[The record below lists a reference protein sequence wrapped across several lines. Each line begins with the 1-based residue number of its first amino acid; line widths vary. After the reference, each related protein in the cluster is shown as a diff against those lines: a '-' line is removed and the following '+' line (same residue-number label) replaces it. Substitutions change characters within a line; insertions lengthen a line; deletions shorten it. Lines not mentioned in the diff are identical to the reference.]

1 MTDDAAFPDKLLNA
15 ALEGKSEDFKKRVWD
30 YVGKSGLVPNDPLF
44 LVLVA
49 TGRLEVLLEDAPDR
63 LEQLFK
69 NWNRELSRNLELV
82 EGATVERQKLAISSA
97 VNELIKQ
104 AEEQEAGRLYTSIYP
119 AAGLVTA
126 ILGLGFILGMS
137 IPAWLAGGLSEP
149 QRLTINRLEALQWA
163 ESNEGKLARNLMK
176 WNGGYLNTK
185 KCQQDAERLKVT
197 LSVGGKQAKEGFCW
211 IWVTPEENRKF
222 K

>member
-1 MTDDAAFPDKLLNA
+1 MTDNTVFPDKLLNG

-82 EGATVERQKLAISSA
+82 EGAEVLEIEVDGESG
-97 VNELIKQ
+97 LIII
-104 AEEQEAGRLYTSIYP
+104 G
-119 AAGLVTA
+119 
-126 ILGLGFILGMS
+126 GFEVLNRIKNL
-137 IPAWLAGGLSEP
+137 LS
-149 QRLTINRLEALQWA
+149 T
-163 ESNEGKLARNLMK
+163 NL
-176 WNGGYLNTK
+176 
-185 KCQQDAERLKVT
+185 
-197 LSVGGKQAKEGFCW
+197 
-211 IWVTPEENRKF
+211 WVDKNN
-222 K
+222 

>member
-82 EGATVERQKLAISSA
+82 EGAEVLEIEVDGESG
-97 VNELIKQ
+97 LIIIGGFEVLNRIKN
-104 AEEQEAGRLYTSIYP
+104 
-119 AAGLVTA
+119 
-126 ILGLGFILGMS
+126 ILS
-137 IPAWLAGGLSEP
+137 
-149 QRLTINRLEALQWA
+149 T
-163 ESNEGKLARNLMK
+163 NLWM
-176 WNGGYLNTK
+176 
-185 KCQQDAERLKVT
+185 D
-197 LSVGGKQAKEGFCW
+197 
-211 IWVTPEENRKF
+211 ENN
-222 K
+222 

>member
-82 EGATVERQKLAISSA
+82 EGAEVLEIEVDGESG
-97 VNELIKQ
+97 LIII
-104 AEEQEAGRLYTSIYP
+104 G
-119 AAGLVTA
+119 
-126 ILGLGFILGMS
+126 GFEVLNRIKNL
-137 IPAWLAGGLSEP
+137 LS
-149 QRLTINRLEALQWA
+149 T
-163 ESNEGKLARNLMK
+163 NL
-176 WNGGYLNTK
+176 
-185 KCQQDAERLKVT
+185 
-197 LSVGGKQAKEGFCW
+197 
-211 IWVTPEENRKF
+211 WVDKNN
-222 K
+222 